1 MLPDTTN
8 LLIFLA
14 ASLTVI
20 LTPGPAMMYILSRG
34 LGQGRQAG
42 MVSAG
47 GVVVGAMMHTV
58 FAALGVSAILAAS
71 ATAFTVM
78 KFVGA
83 AYLIY
88 LGIRHLRGENDLH
101 SPQAKAETVSKGK
114 MFVEGMLANL
124 LNPKLALFF
133 LFFLPQF
140 ADPKRGSV
148 MLQILLLGLIY
159 NFFVLVWQGTVG
171 ILSGSAG
178 DWIKGHTRFLRWQ
191 RRFTGSLLITLGAG
205 LAFARRS

>member
-1 MLPDTTN
+1 LLPDTTN

-78 KFVGA
+78 KYVGA

-88 LGIRHLRGENDLH
+88 LGVRHLREKNALH
-101 SPQAKAETVSKGK
+101 APQAKVETVSKEK
-114 MFVEGMLANL
+114 MFTEGMLVNL

-133 LFFLPQF
+133 YSSCRSSPT
-140 ADPKRGSV
+140 P
-148 MLQILLLGLIY
+148 
-159 NFFVLVWQGTVG
+159 
-171 ILSGSAG
+171 SGV
-178 DWIKGHTRFLRWQ
+178 R
-191 RRFTGSLLITLGAG
+191 
-205 LAFARRS
+205 